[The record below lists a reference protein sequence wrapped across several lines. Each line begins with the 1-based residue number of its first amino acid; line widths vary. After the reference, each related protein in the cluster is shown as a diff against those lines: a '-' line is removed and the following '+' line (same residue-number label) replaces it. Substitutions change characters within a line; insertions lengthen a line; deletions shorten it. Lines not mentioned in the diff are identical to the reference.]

1 MESDIL
7 KRVDK
12 IEWKLGE
19 KLLGMQKVIAAAN
32 REIKELQG
40 LSMSVAELRMAV
52 WDKESKDKASGDAVY
67 YYRFKGL
74 NGVEKV
80 VSSKL
85 DNEEMSKMFV
95 KAGEAGIMPI
105 YSADNFLLFLSIHG
119 VYVKDIAVKQFELF

>member
-19 KLLGMQKVIAAAN
+19 KLLGMQKVVAAAN

-52 WDKESKDKASGDAVY
+52 WDKESKDKVSEDAVY

-74 NGVEKV
+74 NGKEKM

-85 DNEEMSKMFV
+85 DNEGMTKMFV
-95 KAGEAGIMPI
+95 KAAEAGIMPI
-105 YSADNFLLFLSIHG
+105 YSADNFILFLSIHD
-119 VYVKDIAVKQFELF
+119 VYVKDITVKEFELF